1 MQDFKI
7 VINNEIEKNINK
19 KTFLPLCNIWDQIF
33 FTEFDFLTYKQTN
46 KQNYRFFKELRE
58 LKESGAWINKNKN
71 EKQIMNFLREGKL
84 YI

>member
-1 MQDFKI
+1 M
-7 VINNEIEKNINK
+7 
-19 KTFLPLCNIWDQIF
+19 PLCNIWDQIF